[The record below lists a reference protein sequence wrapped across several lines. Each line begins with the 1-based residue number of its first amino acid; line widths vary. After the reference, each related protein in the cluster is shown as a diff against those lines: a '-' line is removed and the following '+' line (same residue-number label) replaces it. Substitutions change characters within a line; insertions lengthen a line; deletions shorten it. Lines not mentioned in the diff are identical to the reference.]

1 MSAATYDS
9 EGEGVGGVGAEVVAG
24 RAPHPHQA
32 RVVGGQLEAGA
43 HQGHGGAAGVPR
55 HLRRWTVDT

>member
-24 RAPHPHQA
+24 GAAHPHLA
-32 RVVGGQLEAGA
+32 GVVGGQLEAGA
-43 HQGHGGAAGVPR
+43 HQGQRVAAGVPR
-55 HLRRWTVDT
+55 HLSKKTDE